1 MKKRAVFLFLISV
14 VFTAA
19 AVGCGQKK
27 QADSNDSHTS
37 TTEDGDDFAVD
48 STGTESAMDTED
60 TSQLKLGSAV
70 EIPASFESWFAE
82 NDAHPQLEKAI
93 AEYCG
98 VAEKDYGHVRYYYN
112 YVDLNDDG
120 RNEILALVLG
130 QEVAGID
137 GNLLLWLDEP
147 EDEKITSHSI
157 RQVFRQVGAPI
168 YISNHM
174 TEGYRDLIITEH
186 EDAYGENGPSD
197 GEEVNADNAGR
208 TIDGEETSME
218 KTAGLDETTGTN
230 GAQLLTVEQTYL
242 LLVWKGDKYQEL
254 EEGTALSSLDGYEGT
269 AVLTNNIE
277 SNIANDNYHFL
288 GEGAQK

>member
-1 MKKRAVFLFLISV
+1 M
-14 VFTAA
+14 
-19 AVGCGQKK
+19 
-27 QADSNDSHTS
+27 
-37 TTEDGDDFAVD
+37 
-48 STGTESAMDTED
+48 
-60 TSQLKLGSAV
+60 
-70 EIPASFESWFAE
+70 
-82 NDAHPQLEKAI
+82 
-93 AEYCG
+93 
-98 VAEKDYGHVRYYYN
+98 
-112 YVDLNDDG
+112 
-120 RNEILALVLG
+120 G